1 MKKLIILIA
10 LVTLTSCSNND
21 DNTIVEAKEAKETTE
36 SFYFETDS
44 IEVFKSLPK
53 AEFHSFKYTKGS
65 KQLTHGYYKNAS
77 KTYEVVTVQEI
88 AKNELFL
95 DDQSNVNNIFPI
107 KNTYKKMYFF
117 PTEKRL
123 TVQSI
128 DVGGLVDGQKFFY

>member
-21 DNTIVEAKEAKETTE
+21 DNTIVEAKETTE

-65 KQLTHGYYKNAS
+65 KELTHGYYKNAI

-107 KNTYKKMYFF
+107 KNTYKKMYFT
-117 PTEKRL
+117 PNDKRM

-128 DVGGLVDGQKFFY
+128 DVGGLVDGQKSFY

>member
-10 LVTLTSCSNND
+10 LVTLTSCSGDD
-21 DNTIVEAKEAKETTE
+21 DNTIVEAKETTE

-53 AEFHSFKYTKGS
+53 AEFHSFQYTKSS
-65 KQLTHGYYKNAS
+65 KELTHGYYKNAI

-95 DDQSNVNNIFPI
+95 DDQPNVNNIFPI
-107 KNTYKKMYFF
+107 KNTYKKMYFT
-117 PTEKRL
+117 PNEKRM

-128 DVGGLVDGQKFFY
+128 DVGGLVDGQKSFY